1 MTLTK
6 EDLQAIGE
14 AVRPIVKTEI
24 RMAMTEQNKMIAQG
38 FTDLKAVME
47 NTYVSR
53 EEFEQVKEELQ
64 NEVDDLKKQVQ
75 ALQKRH
81 PYACL
86 TKTRCSRQAV
96 RFERYCRNGH
106 AESITQARLPHLYLS

>member
-1 MTLTK
+1 MAITQTDKQTLK
-6 EDLQAIGE
+6 SLLNEQKNSLLAAMDNRFADQMGE
-14 AVRPIVKTEI
+14 IDKRFLAQGKSMV
-24 RMAMTEQNKMIAQG
+24 QG

-75 ALQKRH
+75 ALQKRMH
-81 PYACL
+81 P
-86 TKTRCSRQAV
+86 AV
-96 RFERYCRNGH
+96 
-106 AESITQARLPHLYLS
+106 